1 MSGPLMT
8 VANQTPGPNNDLCD
22 VAGIKVG
29 HYQRIGRGWLTG
41 TTVVRCPPNTV
52 AGVDVRGGAP
62 GTRETDLLAP
72 TAMMPHIQAIT
83 LTGGSAYGLAAADGV
98 VSWLAEHNEGFR
110 VGPEPHHVVPIVPAA
125 VLFDLGRGGAFTNRP
140 DASFGRRAIAAAR
153 AKPLA
158 QGCVGAGTGAVAG
171 GLKGGVGSASTLLP
185 DGTVVAALVVVN
197 AIGSTV
203 DAATGRFFGEPDLLG
218 GELRLPRPTR
228 SQITKAVARAAELAD
243 AGPRPLNTTLVV
255 VATNAVLSKAECTK
269 LAGAGQN
276 GLARSIRPVHTM
288 SDGDVVFALATGS
301 QEFTIESDTER
312 WPGADARVPHI
323 NALLGAAASTVSRA
337 VVHAM
342 LHATSVA
349 GFDSYRD
356 RFLA

>member
-1 MSGPLMT
+1 VSGF
-8 VANQTPGPNNDLCD
+8 NNDLCD
-22 VAGIKVG
+22 VAGIAVG

-62 GTRETDLLAP
+62 GTRETDLLTP
-72 TAMMPHIQAIT
+72 TAMMPAIQAIT
-83 LTGGSAYGLAAADGV
+83 LTGGSAYGLAAADGAM
-98 VSWLAEHNEGFR
+98 SWLAERNEGFR

-125 VLFDLGRGGAFTNRP
+125 VLFDLGRGGAFANRP
-140 DASFGRRAIAAAR
+140 DASFGRRAIAASR
-153 AKPLA
+153 SKPFA

-171 GLKGGVGSASTLLP
+171 GLKGGVGSASAQLP
-185 DGTVVAALVVVN
+185 DGTIVAALVVVN
-197 AIGSTV
+197 AVGSTL
-203 DAATGRFFGEPDLLG
+203 DSATGRFYSEADLLPNDH
-218 GELRLPRPTR
+218 RPPKPTR
-228 SQITKAVARAAELAD
+228 TQLAFAAARVTELAD

-255 VATNAVLSKAECTK
+255 VATNAVLTKAECTK

-288 SDGDVVFALATGS
+288 SDGDVVFALATGE
-301 QEFTIESDTER
+301 QPFTIEPNTER
-312 WPGADARVPHI
+312 WPGADMRLPLL
-323 NALLGAAASTVSRA
+323 NALLGATATTVSRA

-342 LHATSVA
+342 VHATSVA

-356 RFLA
+356 RYLA